1 MKMKFPENIER
12 SIKTLYLDNIGI
24 SADAA
29 MDSRILGDALVAM
42 EDVKKVASPTARP
55 NIWRTIMKNRITKPA
70 AAAAIIIAIMVVI
83 LHIGDLTDGTKLWAQ
98 ALVNVENAYSAIFKE
113 KRVFRYDAKELPFL
127 SSDAVC
133 YYSSEHGERDDM
145 YDEEGVLLHQ
155 MYWLPDEN
163 LRIRV
168 IPPLKQ
174 YERSQLNEAE
184 RAFWDKPS
192 IRALVDLLKSEK
204 YTRLG
209 RKVINGRETEG
220 YKIPSSEMAEIS
232 PITVVSGVAL
242 VWIDVET
249 RLPVQYEAEVL
260 TTDKYITLATAGKPV
275 LIQITG
281 YEPQWDVQLEP
292 SIFEPNIPLDYVNVE
307 SLKTVSIVHML
318 GKDKDEK
325 QIELWSEINPDT
337 GLMTNF
343 HLDQFDKKL
352 ITISTPEKTCY
363 YDQNANAVK
372 IKDGPGIYAPFRIGN
387 FMEDMKN
394 LAQNRDWRI
403 EEDQTFDAG
412 LNKDVIVLRMSS
424 QRGDIKAIID
434 SDTKLPIRL
443 DWSRDL
449 HLGLPFELKDVEIIY
464 EDQLPEGIF
473 ELDIP
478 EGVTVIRDTIKASDE
493 IISAPIIQYAAK
505 IYRESA
511 EKAKETNAWCNTRII
526 AVDTEMN
533 VYGGG
538 AFDVSNDSSNVWK
551 GEIPRWN
558 TDSTKMAVFNEKG
571 RRVEARL
578 VQRKPLSPGRFRE
591 YITLDEPLDPG
602 QKRSFVYWDGYG
614 KPCPTTD
621 AKDTYTLTMQ
631 NFPGSD
637 CLESFILVLAPNV
650 EIQQSSQEHTF
661 YAKINGYPVYVWQEN
676 IPSGK
681 NHKVTVELVKK
692 KLD

>member
-12 SIKTLYLDNIGI
+12 SIKTLYLDNIEI
-24 SADAA
+24 SADVG
-29 MDSRILGDALVAM
+29 MDSRILGDSLAAM
-42 EDVKKVASPTARP
+42 EDAKKAARATARP

-83 LHIGDLTDGTKLWAQ
+83 LHIGDLTNGAKLFAQ
-98 ALVNVENAYSAIFKE
+98 ALVNVENANSAIFKE
-113 KRVFRYDAKELPFL
+113 KLTFRFEATGHPFL

-163 LRIRV
+163 LRIRI

-174 YERSQLNEAE
+174 YERSELTEVE
-184 RAFWDKPS
+184 RAFWEKPS

-204 YTRLG
+204 YTQLG
-209 RKVINGRETEG
+209 RKIINGREAEG
-220 YKIPSSEMAEIS
+220 FKIPSSEVAEIS

-260 TTDKYITLATAGKPV
+260 TTDKYITLATDGKPV

-281 YEPQWDVQLEP
+281 YEQQWDVELEP
-292 SIFEPNIPLDYVNVE
+292 NIFEPNIPLDYVNVE
-307 SLKTVSIVHML
+307 SLKTVSTVHML

-337 GLMTNF
+337 GLMINF
-343 HLDQFDKKL
+343 HLHQFDKKL
-352 ITISTPEKTCY
+352 ITISTPEKTYY
-363 YDQNANAVK
+363 YDLNANAVK

-387 FMEDMKN
+387 FMEDMKK
-394 LAQNRDWRI
+394 LAQNRNWRV

-412 LNKDVIVLRMSS
+412 LNKDVIVLQMSS
-424 QRGDIKAIID
+424 QQGDIKAIID
-434 SDTKLPIRL
+434 SDTKLPVRL
-443 DWSRDL
+443 DWSQGL
-449 HLGLPFELKDVEIIY
+449 HLGLPFELKDVEIFY

-478 EGVTVIRDTIKASDE
+478 EKVTVIGDTIEASDE
-493 IISAPIIQYAAK
+493 IISATIIQYAAK

-511 EKAKETNAWCNTRII
+511 EKAKETNAWCNTRIT
-526 AVDTEMN
+526 AVDAGMN

-538 AFDVSNDSSNVWK
+538 AFDVSNDSSNVWT
-551 GEIPRWN
+551 GEVPFAN
-558 TDSTKMAVFNEKG
+558 TDSTKIAVFNEKG
-571 RRVEARL
+571 SRVKARL

-591 YITLDEPLDPG
+591 YITLDEPLDLG

-614 KPCPTTD
+614 KPCPKTD
-621 AKDTYTLTMQ
+621 TENTYTLTMQ
-631 NFPGSD
+631 NCPGSK
-637 CLESFILVLAPNV
+637 CLESFILVLAPNIY
-650 EIQQSSQEHTF
+650 IQKSSREHTF
-661 YAKINGYPVYVWQEN
+661 YERINERPVYVWQEH
-676 IPSGK
+676 IPPGE

-692 KLD
+692 KPD